1 MTNGGSVDGVLLL
14 GAGGAALSGP
24 APDAP
29 ADLSA
34 GPVSDAALVV
44 APLWRARA
52 EDDPLPAVSAFR
64 RGPAGSPQYAVR
76 YDGYPVGGTNA
87 VSFQAT
93 FSFTC
98 GVFRCAEVAYGP
110 DVPVW
115 SGTNASVGVRD
126 NLAGRGWSECFF
138 RPVSLP
144 EVRCRQFFP
153 GLGTDP
159 LVADTDG
166 DGLADGAELALGAD
180 PLQPDTDGDGMDDG
194 WEARH
199 GLDPAVADSPD
210 ADPDGDGLTNAEE
223 CVWGTDPLNPD
234 TDGDGVPDGVEVTGG
249 RNPLVAGA
257 GGGGVPDSTGAV
269 WRADADSD
277 GLPDA
282 WERWH
287 GLDPGNASDAA
298 LDPDG
303 DGLTNLEEYLNGTL
317 PGVRD
322 TDGDG
327 VDDGTEV
334 RRGSDPNDPSDG
346 GAAPPVD
353 AWRELTFD
361 IYGDYAAWEMTVAGL
376 GPDDTRTR
384 RITMGAPNA
393 QRSVKLR
400 VRRGN
405 SYRLSMRWLNCNG
418 HTDERAP
425 WFCWKAQIDGWPSE
439 RTFDDYSARR
449 KPGVAEMVVGNG
461 WIVEN
466 ASGLLTSHVH
476 MCTRNGEES
485 GGGNVAEGR
494 TATLHVLDVSV
505 RGIRFNHDPA
515 DCTVDA
521 VSIRRNHS
529 GAYDATGGEWSPDGA
544 RNDPVCYVGGVRPS
558 VKVRFGVRPAALEGL
573 AVSMYAVGSGRLGN
587 LEPRTVAFSGGESDW
602 VDYPLSRWIPPQ
614 VDSFAQRWSWRA
626 GRVEWNGRSGWSD
639 FLCATTGPHRV
650 YTTFAVPVAPW
661 HPNGEDDDQNPWVDA
676 LEWACRVARKAGTQ
690 HEAASRITRAIYES
704 KRFRYDVEEGAP
716 NYIEAGEVLL
726 THFLGRM
733 KGRIGR
739 PRREEN
745 WRIRDGAEVNC
756 TDCAAF
762 VVSCANL
769 LGCELWSSLMGGD
782 DFLTNP
788 YSAIGNNPWTPPSWG
803 WGFSYHEVAWTGEC
817 MGGDLIYDACLSVD
831 GDGDPS
837 LPPRREL
844 LPIGMLFDDGSSNP
858 PYSYRESLAV
868 PGVYGY
874 DKCIP
879 NPETKVRRKVR

>member
-1 MTNGGSVDGVLLL
+1 M
-14 GAGGAALSGP
+14 
-24 APDAP
+24 
-29 ADLSA
+29 
-34 GPVSDAALVV
+34 
-44 APLWRARA
+44 
-52 EDDPLPAVSAFR
+52 
-64 RGPAGSPQYAVR
+64 
-76 YDGYPVGGTNA
+76 
-87 VSFQAT
+87 
-93 FSFTC
+93 
-98 GVFRCAEVAYGP
+98 
-110 DVPVW
+110 
-115 SGTNASVGVRD
+115 
-126 NLAGRGWSECFF
+126 
-138 RPVSLP
+138 
-144 EVRCRQFFP
+144 
-153 GLGTDP
+153 
-159 LVADTDG
+159 
-166 DGLADGAELALGAD
+166 
-180 PLQPDTDGDGMDDG
+180 
-194 WEARH
+194 
-199 GLDPAVADSPD
+199 
-210 ADPDGDGLTNAEE
+210 
-223 CVWGTDPLNPD
+223 
-234 TDGDGVPDGVEVTGG
+234 
-249 RNPLVAGA
+249 AGA
-257 GGGGVPDSTGAV
+257 GGGGVPDSAGAV

-287 GLDPGNASDAA
+287 GLDPGNASDAT

-376 GPDDTRTR
+376 GPEDTRTR

-573 AVSMYAVGSGRLGN
+573 AVSMYAVGAGRLGN

-602 VDYPLSRWIPPQ
+602 VDFPISRWIPPQ

-626 GRVEWNGRSGWSD
+626 GRVEWNGRGGWSD

-788 YSAIGNNPWTPPSWG
+788 YSVIGNNPWTPPSWG

>member
-1 MTNGGSVDGVLLL
+1 MLFRS
-14 GAGGAALSGP
+14 
-24 APDAP
+24 
-29 ADLSA
+29 AD
-34 GPVSDAALVV
+34 
-44 APLWRARA
+44 
-52 EDDPLPAVSAFR
+52 
-64 RGPAGSPQYAVR
+64 
-76 YDGYPVGGTNA
+76 GTNA
-87 VSFQAT
+87 LSFQVT
-93 FSFTC
+93 LSFTG
-98 GVFRCAEVAYGP
+98 GVFRCAKIQYSP
-110 DVPVW
+110 DRPVW
-115 SGTNASVGVRD
+115 EGTNASVGARN
-126 NLAGRGWSECFF
+126 NLAGKGWSACFRTPF
-138 RPVSLP
+138 LLS
-144 EVRCRQFFP
+144 RCDALHFFP

-199 GLDPAVADSPD
+199 GLDPAVAGG
-210 ADPDGDGLTNAEE
+210 AGEDPDGDGLTNAEE

-257 GGGGVPDSTGAV
+257 GGGGVPDSIGAV

-376 GPDDTRTR
+376 GPEDTRTR

-573 AVSMYAVGSGRLGN
+573 AVSMYAVGAGRLGN
-587 LEPRTVAFSGGESDW
+587 LEPRMVAFSGGESDW
-602 VDYPLSRWIPPQ
+602 VDFPISRWIPPQ

-650 YTTFAVPVAPW
+650 YTVLAEPVEPW
-661 HPNGEDDDQNPWVDA
+661 VPNGTSNSQNPWADA
-676 LEWACRVARKAGTQ
+676 LEWACRAARKAGTQ

-704 KRFRYDVEEGAP
+704 KRFRYDVERGESK
-716 NYIEAGEVLL
+716 YIDGNAVLL

-733 KGRIGR
+733 KGRHGK
-739 PRREEN
+739 
-745 WRIRDGAEVNC
+745 GTFVNC
-756 TDCAAF
+756 TDCASF
-762 VVSCANL
+762 VVSFSNL
-769 LGCELWSSLMGGD
+769 LGCELWSSQMGRY
-782 DFLTNP
+782 FETNP
-788 YSAIGNNPWTPPSWG
+788 YLPIGHTTWTGTGPEEA
-803 WGFSYHEVAWTGEC
+803 FIYHEVAWTGEC
-817 MGGDLIYDACLSVD
+817 GDDDLIYDACLQVD
-831 GDGDPS
+831 SMGCSTPS
-837 LPPRREL
+837 FLLEL
-844 LPIGMLFDDGSSNP
+844 LPTGMIFSDGNP
-858 PYSYRESLAV
+858 DSPYAYRESLAV
-868 PGVYGY
+868 PGPLGY
-874 DKCIP
+874 DRCRPK
-879 NPETKVRRKVR
+879 PEKRKRRKVK